1 MWVMD
6 TRYEKDYK
14 ANCFPSFDAILFF
27 FFLSLF
33 LIVDKYIDI
42 YLVSES
48 VKSNVKLCGFRID
61 T

>member
-1 MWVMD
+1 MKKTIKLIVFLALMLF
-6 TRYEKDYK
+6 
-14 ANCFPSFDAILFF
+14 CFF

>member
-6 TRYEKDYK
+6 TRYEKDCK
-14 ANCFPSFDAILFF
+14 ANCFPSFDAILF

>member
-1 MWVMD
+1 MKKTVKLIVFLALML
-6 TRYEKDYK
+6 
-14 ANCFPSFDAILFF
+14 LFF

>member
-1 MWVMD
+1 MKKTIKLIVFLALM
-6 TRYEKDYK
+6 
-14 ANCFPSFDAILFF
+14 LFCF